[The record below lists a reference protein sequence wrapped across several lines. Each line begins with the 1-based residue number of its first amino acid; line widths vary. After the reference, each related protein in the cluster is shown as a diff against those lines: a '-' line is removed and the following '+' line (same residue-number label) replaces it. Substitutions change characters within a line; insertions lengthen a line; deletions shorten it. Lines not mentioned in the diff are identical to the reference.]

1 MRNKLVS
8 FLLSVILT
16 FGVIPVGVVAAD
28 NGMAMASVTTYTDL
42 SDSDLEHAIINMLKA
57 SNAVL

>member
-42 SDSDLEHAIINMLKA
+42 SDSDFEHAIINMLRFRLL
-57 SNAVL
+57 S